1 MEKLN
6 LVEPS
11 KDYIDQIQS
20 YLNEFENELE
30 SLHGGCGL
38 QEIKDVEAWL
48 VYLERFKHEDTVPE
62 GRVKSSEYM
71 CVREKDNQVVGLIN
85 IRHVLNDDL
94 LFVSGHV
101 GYSIRPSERL
111 KGYAHE
117 QLRLAL
123 NICDHLGI
131 NPILITCNKDN
142 EASRRTILKAHGIK
156 ENEVVEE
163 DGNIVERY
171 WIYR

>member
-11 KDYIDQIQS
+11 KAYINQIQS
-20 YLNEFENELE
+20 YLSEFENQLE

-38 QEIKDVEAWL
+38 QEIKDAEAWL

-62 GRVKSSEYM
+62 GRVISSEYM
-71 CVREKDNQVVGLIN
+71 CVREKDQQVVGLIN
-85 IRHVLNDDL
+85 IRHKLNDDL

-123 NICDHLGI
+123 NVCDQLGI

-163 DGNIVERY
+163 DRNIVERY